1 MRLAIGLFLCAALGG
16 ALTTHAAETVNDITQ
31 LNPIVVDQV
40 VRPTRLE
47 QIVQLVAGH
56 PGPIA
61 IGGGRYSMGG
71 QTATEQALQIDMRGF
86 NRVLDFSKERKEIT
100 VQPGITWRAVQDY
113 IDPHDLSVSIMQSY
127 ANFTVGG
134 ALSVNAHGRYIG
146 YGPLVSSVKSIKLVL
161 ADGQVVDASPQHNSD
176 LFYGAIGGYGGL
188 GVIVQAT
195 LQLSDNVRLLRSVEE
210 MPLGDYRP
218 YFQARIQNNPKVILH
233 NAVLYPD
240 QYQTLRA
247 VSYSQTD
254 LPVTVKERL
263 TPLDQNYWKEQK
275 ALKVVSQWPGGKTL
289 RQEVIDPLV
298 LKKPQ
303 VSWRNHEASL
313 DVRELEPDSRAKR
326 TYVLQEY
333 FVPPDQLESF
343 IQEMGATLRA
353 HKVNVINLSI
363 RHAKADPGT
372 LLAWAKTEVF
382 ALVLYY
388 QQSTAPEE
396 REKVG
401 VWTRALV
408 DSAIE
413 RGGSYYLP
421 YQIHAT
427 AQQFRAAYPRAGEFL
442 ALKARVDPQNKFR
455 NKLWDAY
462 GLGATGDGAAQP

>member
-1 MRLAIGLFLCAALGG
+1 MRFAIGLFLCAALGG

-31 LNPIVVDQV
+31 LNPIVVDRV
-40 VRPTRLE
+40 AHPKTLE
-47 QIVQLVAGH
+47 EIVELVATH
-56 PGPIA
+56 SGPIA

-71 QTATEQALQIDMRGF
+71 QTATEHALQIDMRSFKQILGF
-86 NRVLDFSKERKEIT
+86 SRERKEIT
-100 VQPGITWRAVQDY
+100 LQPGITWRALQDF
-113 IDPHDLSVSIMQSY
+113 IDPYDLSVSIMQSY

-161 ADGQVVDASPQHNSD
+161 ADGQVVEASPQLNAE

-188 GVIVQAT
+188 GVIVEAT
-195 LQLSDNVRLLRSVEE
+195 LHLSDNVRLLRTFEE
-210 MPLGDYRP
+210 MPLADYRD
-218 YFQARIQNNPKVILH
+218 YFAAQIEHNPQVILH

-247 VSYSQTD
+247 VSYRRTE
-254 LPVTVKERL
+254 LPLTVQERL
-263 TPLDQNYWKEQK
+263 TPLNQNYWKEHK
-275 ALKVVSQWPGGKTL
+275 AMKVVSQWPGGKTL

-343 IQEMGATLRA
+343 IQEMGTTLRA

-388 QQSTAPEE
+388 QQSTTQAARNE
-396 REKVG
+396 VG
-401 VWTRALV
+401 QWTRALV
-408 DSAIE
+408 DSAIKH
-413 RGGSYYLP
+413 GGSYYLP

-427 AQQFRAAYPRAGEFL
+427 PQQFRAAYPRAGEFL

-462 GLGATGDGAAQP
+462 GVAAGENGTQP

>member
-1 MRLAIGLFLCAALGG
+1 MRFAIGLFLCAALGG

-195 LQLSDNVRLLRSVEE
+195 LQLSDNVRLLRSVDE

-333 FVPPDQLESF
+333 FVPPDQLES
-343 IQEMGATLRA
+343 
-353 HKVNVINLSI
+353 
-363 RHAKADPGT
+363 
-372 LLAWAKTEVF
+372 
-382 ALVLYY
+382 
-388 QQSTAPEE
+388 
-396 REKVG
+396 
-401 VWTRALV
+401 
-408 DSAIE
+408 
-413 RGGSYYLP
+413 
-421 YQIHAT
+421 
-427 AQQFRAAYPRAGEFL
+427 
-442 ALKARVDPQNKFR
+442 
-455 NKLWDAY
+455 
-462 GLGATGDGAAQP
+462 

>member
-1 MRLAIGLFLCAALGG
+1 MRFAIGLFFCATLTTALN
-16 ALTTHAAETVNDITQ
+16 THAAETVNDITQ

-40 VRPTRLE
+40 VQPTTLE
-47 QIVQLVAGH
+47 QIIKQVAEH

-71 QTATEQALQIDMRGF
+71 QTATEQALQIDMRRF
-86 NRVLDFSKERKEIT
+86 NRILGFARERKEIT
-100 VQPGITWRAVQDY
+100 VQPGITWRALQSF
-113 IDPHDLSVSIMQSY
+113 IDPYDLSVSIMQSY

-134 ALSVNAHGRYIG
+134 ALSVNAHGRYVG
-146 YGPLVSSVKSIKLVL
+146 YGPLVTSVKSIKLVL
-161 ADGQVVDASPQHNSD
+161 ADGQVIEASPTSNAQ

-188 GVIVQAT
+188 GVIVEAT
-195 LQLSDNVRLLRSVEE
+195 LRLSDNVRLLRSYEE
-210 MPLGDYRP
+210 MPLADYRS
-218 YFQARIQNNPKVILH
+218 YFSAQVERNPKVILH
-233 NAVLYPD
+233 NAVLYPN

-247 VSYSQTD
+247 VSFSQTE
-254 LPVTVKERL
+254 LPLTVEERL
-263 TPLDQNYWKEQK
+263 TPLDRNYWKEQK
-275 ALKVVSQWPGGKTL
+275 ALKVVSQWPMGKTI
-289 RQEVIDPLV
+289 RQDLIDPLV

-333 FVPPDQLESF
+333 FVPPAQLESF
-343 IQEMGATLRA
+343 VQEMGETLRA

-388 QQSTAPEE
+388 QQSTAVAE
-396 REKVG
+396 RAEVG
-401 VWTRALV
+401 DWTRALV
-408 DSAIE
+408 DSAIKH
-413 RGGSYYLP
+413 GGSYYLP
-421 YQIHAT
+421 YQVHAT
-427 AQQFRAAYPRAGEFL
+427 PEQFRAAYPRAEEFF

-462 GLGATGDGAAQP
+462 GPAGRN

>member
-1 MRLAIGLFLCAALGG
+1 MRFAIGLFFCCALGT
-16 ALTTHAAETVNDITQ
+16 ALDAHAAETVNDITQ

-40 VRPTRLE
+40 ARPTTLE
-47 QIVQLVAGH
+47 QIAQLVATH

-71 QTATEQALQIDMRGF
+71 QTATEHALQIDMRGF

-100 VQPGITWRAVQDY
+100 VQPGITWRALQDV

-134 ALSVNAHGRYIG
+134 ALSVNAHGRYVG
-146 YGPLVSSVKSIKLVL
+146 YGPLVTSVKAIKLVL
-161 ADGQVVDASPQHNSD
+161 ADGQVVEASPQHNAD

-188 GVIVQAT
+188 GVIVEAT
-195 LQLSDNVRLLRSVEE
+195 LRLSDNVRLLRSVEE
-210 MPLGDYRP
+210 MPLSDYRP
-218 YFQARIQNNPKVILH
+218 FFFKQIEHDPKVILH

-247 VSYSQTD
+247 VSYRQTE
-254 LPVTVKERL
+254 LPLTVTERL
-263 TPLDQNYWKEQK
+263 TPLDRNYWKEQK
-275 ALKVVSQWPGGKTL
+275 ALKVVSQWPMGKTL
-289 RQEVIDPLV
+289 RQDVIDPLV

-333 FVPPDQLESF
+333 FVPPAQLESF

-353 HKVNVINLSI
+353 HQVNVINLSI

-372 LLAWAKTEVF
+372 LLAWAKTDVF

-388 QQSTAPEE
+388 QQSTAPAARDDV
-396 REKVG
+396 RE
-401 VWTRALV
+401 WTRALV
-408 DSAIE
+408 DSAIQ

-427 AQQFRAAYPRAGEFL
+427 PAQFRAAYPRAPEFF
-442 ALKARVDPQNKFR
+442 ALKARVDPGNKFR

-462 GLGATGDGAAQP
+462 GVGG